1 VVEVLAST
9 VHWGIR
15 IDAAIRLQAF
25 PPTPALVAAV
35 ARGVRDQEYLVR
47 YHCANTLLR
56 WAGRDEDISD
66 DPELFG
72 MVVDDAGLAGWAQ
85 VAERLA
91 AAVKT

>member
-1 VVEVLAST
+1 VEVLAST

-15 IDAAIRLQAF
+15 IDAAIRLKAF

-35 ARGVRDQEYLVR
+35 AEGVRDQEYLVR
-47 YHCANTLLR
+47 YHCANTLLH
-56 WAGRDEDISD
+56 WAARAGDISD

-72 MVVDDAGLAGWAQ
+72 LVVDEAGLAGWSQ

-91 AAVKT
+91 AAVQA